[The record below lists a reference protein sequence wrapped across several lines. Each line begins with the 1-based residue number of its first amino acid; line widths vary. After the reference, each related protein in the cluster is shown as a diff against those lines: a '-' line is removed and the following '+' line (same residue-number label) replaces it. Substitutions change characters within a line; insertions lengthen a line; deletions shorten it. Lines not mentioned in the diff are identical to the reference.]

1 MSETKPAARVR
12 EAVQADVP
20 AIARLFNRVYGDDY
34 LYPEFYDEEHLTRF
48 LYDPSAITLVAEGNK
63 PGELVGTASVLFAQG
78 AHTDLV
84 GEFGRLVV
92 DPAVRGFGIGSQLMR
107 ERLERVGDRLH
118 VGYAE
123 VRVAHPFST
132 RISQRYAF
140 HPMGFLPYKLRFGPR
155 REHAGLMVR
164 HFGSALDLRRNHPR
178 IIPEAHALARNAL
191 DLVGLKPGY
200 ILDEA
205 SPPYPPG
212 GDVDLEDLT
221 AEGYAALLRIERGRL
236 ANREVFGPLRLQYG
250 MFKLRATR
258 SSYIVARREGRIV
271 GALGFMRDDHEKNVR
286 VFELI
291 CTADD
296 VVRPLFVALE
306 QSARTEWGIVT
317 VEIDVSAYAPR
328 MQRTLLEMGY
338 HPAAYVPALAFHDVE
353 RLDVIKMYRLLATVA
368 PVHMEPPSPTREI
381 AVAVLASFE
390 GGRILP
396 EIEYAVCD
404 LRLCRGLSHEQRTR
418 LARTFG
424 HRELAAEEMLFDTG
438 QRAHEMFVVLEGR
451 VAIRD
456 AEGTVVG
463 VVGVGEGLGEVA
475 LLSAS
480 PHSHAATT
488 ETVARVATLPADS
501 LDAVVRQRP
510 DIGVILYRNLAEGLG
525 DKLRRADRILSERLA
540 QHPSK
545 LARPVRGTPEEA
557 SLDVTPPT
565 T

>member
-1 MSETKPAARVR
+1 MSENKPAARVR

-20 AIARLFNRVYGDDY
+20 EIARLFSRVYGADY
-34 LYPEFYDEEHLTRF
+34 LYPAFYDEEHLTRF
-48 LYDPSAITLVAEGNK
+48 LYDPSAITLVAESEK
-63 PGELVGTASVLFAQG
+63 PGRLVGTASVLFAQG

-92 DPAVRGFGIGSQLMR
+92 DPAARGFGIGSLLMR

-140 HPMGFLPYKLRFGPR
+140 HPMGLLPYKLRFGGR

-164 HFGSALDLRRNHPR
+164 YFGSALDLRRNHPR

-191 DLVGLKPGY
+191 ELVGLKPGY

-205 SPPYPPG
+205 SSPYPPG
-212 GDVDLEDLT
+212 GDADLEDLT

-236 ANREVFGPLRLQYG
+236 ANREVFWPLRLQYG

-258 SSYIVARREGRIV
+258 SSYI
-271 GALGFMRDDHEKNVR
+271 R

-306 QSARTEWGIVT
+306 QSARGQWGIVT

-338 HPAAYVPALAFHDVE
+338 LPAAYVPALAFHDVE

-368 PVHMEPPSPTREI
+368 PVRMEPPSPTREI
-381 AVAVLASFE
+381 ADAVLASFE

-404 LRLCRGLSHEQRTR
+404 LRLCRGLSQEQRTR

-463 VVGVGEGLGEVA
+463 VVGAGEGLGEVA

-501 LDAVVRQRP
+501 LDAMVRQRP